1 MVAIYIVAT
10 VVGGALIVLS
20 LFGHGDHGADA
31 SGDVGG
37 HDGSIDL
44 HQDDGGYHGEEAWL
58 PFLSVRFW
66 TYFALTF
73 GACGLLLTYVAQTR
87 EPLTA
92 IYASIPGLITGLGVA
107 FAVRLLRR
115 QEVDSSIGEKD
126 LLGVLAKVS
135 VPIRE
140 GQLGRVRCTV
150 KGEIIDLIAKGHQPL
165 SMEAGTDVAIVEMDN
180 GTAIVVPRDAI
191 YP

>member
-1 MVAIYIVAT
+1 
-10 VVGGALIVLS
+10 
-20 LFGHGDHGADA
+20 LFGHGDHGADTHA
-31 SGDVGG
+31 DVGG
-37 HDGSIDL
+37 HEGAGDL
-44 HQDDGGYHGEEAWL
+44 HHDDGGLHGEEAWL

-73 GACGLLLTYVAQTR
+73 GACGLLLTNFASTR

-92 IYASIPGLITGLGVA
+92 LYATIPGLITGLGVA

-115 QEVDSSIGEKD
+115 QEVDSSVGEQD

-140 GQLGRVRCTV
+140 GQIGRVRCTV
-150 KGEIIDLIAKGHQPL
+150 KGEILDLLARGHEPL
-165 SMEAGTDVAIVEMDN
+165 SLEAGTEVAIVEMEN
-180 GTAIVVPRDAI
+180 GTAIVVPKDAI